1 MPHVR
6 SSPKPPA
13 EWEYF
18 STTFSCYTRI
28 LLEVAIND
36 DNKIPL
42 SDEFNRNNPT
52 EKSGSLPPKSK
63 DRSLDDAF
71 NQFKSVLSTD
81 GELDWSETYLDRSE
95 QYQLMEQEARKLGVL
110 YEGLEP
116 VVEGGREH
124 DLLFDDKNGSVLKF
138 TKPSSAGYV
147 VDFMDEKPR
156 LTNGD
161 PLEYLQRLNLH
172 NEVFGDFTQFVG
184 LGGLKNNRRIMTRQP
199 AVVGRKSTYEEIEKL
214 MVEDLG
220 FTKLPH
226 TYGIGYDESIA
237 FIRDDVAVFDLRPAN
252 LFTTDTGMVI
262 AIDSIP
268 VRLNETNRK
277 AFAQ

>member
-1 MPHVR
+1 MARCGGIDLCLMCAAVQSLRLNGNIFPQL
-6 SSPKPPA
+6 SG
-13 EWEYF
+13 
-18 STTFSCYTRI
+18 YTRI

-172 NEVFGDFTQFVG
+172 NEVFGDF
-184 LGGLKNNRRIMTRQP
+184 KI
-199 AVVGRKSTYEEIEKL
+199 GRAH
-214 MVEDLG
+214 V
-220 FTKLPH
+220 
-226 TYGIGYDESIA
+226 
-237 FIRDDVAVFDLRPAN
+237 
-252 LFTTDTGMVI
+252 
-262 AIDSIP
+262 
-268 VRLNETNRK
+268 
-277 AFAQ
+277 